1 MKSMMKIVW
10 KGAVIA
16 LVITTSVCG
25 QEDGPSITS
34 AKQKRLNDSTME
46 TASHQEQ
53 EGKLLGLYVTLFV
66 EKGNKSISRKPE
78 RRRRNH

>member
-16 LVITTSVCG
+16 LVITTSACG

-34 AKQKRLNDSTME
+34 AKQERLNDLPME
-46 TASHQEQ
+46 TALHQEQ
-53 EGKLLGLYVTLFV
+53 EGELLGLYATHFV
-66 EKGNKSISRKPE
+66 EEGNKSISRKPE